1 MKKLGLLVIVGFL
14 ATMISCGKDYK
25 KFEGTFVRSEKI
37 DAADKS
43 VFKYKT
49 NAKRGKLG
57 MKISQEGDIIIATT
71 VVIKDGKSIN
81 VKKHSKVLKLKQTDD
96 EIFQYRGPKDENVL
110 TFYFRDGAM
119 QIAEYQ
125 RQKDYVL
132 EKQSDINFKRVK

>member
-14 ATMISCGKDYK
+14 ATVISCGKDYN

-49 NAKRGKLG
+49 NATRGNLG
-57 MKISQEGDIIIATT
+57 MKISQEGDILIATT

-96 EIFQYRGPKDENVL
+96 EIFQ
-110 TFYFRDGAM
+110 
-119 QIAEYQ
+119 
-125 RQKDYVL
+125 
-132 EKQSDINFKRVK
+132 SDTNFKRVK